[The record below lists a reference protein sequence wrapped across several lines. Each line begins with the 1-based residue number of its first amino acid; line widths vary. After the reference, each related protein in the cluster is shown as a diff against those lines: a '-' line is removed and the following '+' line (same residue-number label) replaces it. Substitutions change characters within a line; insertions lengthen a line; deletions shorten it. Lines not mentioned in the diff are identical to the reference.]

1 MNAEQYAAALE
12 KIIDHESDPTQRR
25 LAMEKLAARYERA
38 KMRAYLESMEE
49 ATGRLGEV
57 AVALERH
64 LDSGSKTREEIAGFR
79 EEAER
84 LRDEIATL
92 TRVLMRRYGGPDT
105 AHQQETS
112 GETEPFGGRGGGSV
126 PAWVV
131 KALLVLLALSL
142 AGALGVAGVK
152 IASSWLPVSVEPAS
166 SDSGEGSSTP

>member
-64 LDSGSKTREEIAGFR
+64 LDSGSKTREEIAGLR

-84 LRDEIATL
+84 LRNEIATL
-92 TRVLMRRYGGPDT
+92 TRVLMRRYGNPD
-105 AHQQETS
+105 QQETS

-152 IASSWLPVSVEPAS
+152 IASSWLPVSVEPVS